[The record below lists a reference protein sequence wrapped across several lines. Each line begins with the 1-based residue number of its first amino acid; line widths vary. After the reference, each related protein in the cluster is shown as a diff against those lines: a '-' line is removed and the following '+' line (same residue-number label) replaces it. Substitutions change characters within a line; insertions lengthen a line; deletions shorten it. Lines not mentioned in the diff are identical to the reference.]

1 MLAYCTTLS
10 QWLAAFSLLM
20 ASTLAAKTLAADNTL
35 LPVHEL
41 YQFIPGGYIEGLAFR
56 PNGKLLATM
65 LAPEPNIYQVD
76 VQEECIKKVTTIPGI
91 NGLYGITE
99 TTPDQFYV
107 AGGRLSLLK
116 STREFGSFKI
126 WHVNMTSYEKTGAP
140 EVTAVSS
147 FANATLNGLWTLDAE
162 RGIILATDTT
172 NGFVYRVDTNT
183 GANVISISDPLLKPP
198 ANASTYP
205 SPNGIAVRDGY
216 LYFTNTGAGTFGR
229 VPINRNGYQTG
240 PAEVLA
246 VLAGGNPGGDD
257 WTFDKEGNVFIAGN
271 PNNYL
276 LLLRKGNSE
285 PEIIAGG
292 VNSTALLGPNTA
304 RFGVSKR
311 DRTRGSLYIGTSGG
325 LAQYRSGN
333 LTNGGGVY
341 RVDTA
346 ELGL

>member
-1 MLAYCTTLS
+1 MLAKLS
-10 QWLAAFSLLM
+10 HWLAACCLLIS
-20 ASTLAAKTLAADNTL
+20 STALAGRAPAPDAL

-65 LAPEPNIYQVD
+65 LAPEPNIYQLD
-76 VQEECIKKVTTIPGI
+76 VREECIKKITSVPGI

-126 WHVNMTSYEKTGAP
+126 WHVNMTGYEEKGAP
-140 EVTAVSS
+140 GVTAVSS

-162 RGIILATDTT
+162 RGIILATDST
-172 NGFVYRVDTNT
+172 NGFVYRVDVNN
-183 GANVISISDPLLKPP
+183 GSNVISVNDPLLKPP

-205 SPNGIAVRDGY
+205 SPNGIAIRDGY

-229 VPINRNGYQTG
+229 VPINTDGYQTG

-257 WTFDKEGNVFIAGN
+257 WTFDDEGNVFIACN

-276 LLLRKGNSE
+276 LLLRKGSTQ
-285 PEIIAGG
+285 PDIVAGG

-311 DRTRGSLYIGTSGG
+311 DRQRGSLYLGTSGG

-346 ELGL
+346 RLGL

>member
-1 MLAYCTTLS
+1 MVHYRTSSPWLIAYSL
-10 QWLAAFSLLM
+10 LAASAL
-20 ASTLAAKTLAADNTL
+20 ASTANHAL

-65 LAPEPNIYQVD
+65 LAPEPNIYQLD
-76 VQEECIKKVTTIPGI
+76 VQEECIKKVTSIPDI

-126 WHVNMTSYEKTGAP
+126 WHVNMTAYETTGVP
-140 EVTAVSS
+140 EVKAVSS
-147 FANATLNGLWTLDAE
+147 FTNATLNGLWTLDAK

-172 NGFVYRVDTNT
+172 NGFVYRVDVKT
-183 GANVISISDPLLKPP
+183 GSNAISIDDPLLKPP
-198 ANASTYP
+198 ANASTDP

-216 LYFTNTGAGTFGR
+216 LYFTNTGAGTFSR
-229 VPINRNGYQTG
+229 VPINKDGYQTG
-240 PAEVLA
+240 PAELLA
-246 VLAGGNPGGDD
+246 TLAGGNPGGDD
-257 WTFDKEGNVFIAGN
+257 WTFDAHGNVFIAGN

-276 LLLRKGNSE
+276 LLLRKGSRE
-285 PEIIAGG
+285 PEIVAGG

-311 DRTRGSLYIGTSGG
+311 DRHRGSLYLGTSGG

-346 ELGL
+346 QLGL